1 MMKAKL
7 FKKGLSLLA
16 AFLLFIQLAAVPIGK
31 EPPLPDAPS
40 PQDRPPISV
49 YSNDPNEKHRA

>member
-7 FKKGLSLLA
+7 FKRGLSLLA

-49 YSNDPNEKHRA
+49 YSDDSKDDFRN

>member
-1 MMKAKL
+1 MMKATL
-7 FKKGLSLLA
+7 FKRGLSLLA

-49 YSNDPNEKHRA
+49 YSEYDDNNSRN